1 MRVNEELEELFEEW
15 AELLQV
21 AGTDPFRTRAYQRA
35 GQALGGYSKDL
46 REASDA
52 EILAIASVGKHMAA
66 RVREYLETGTMH
78 ELEDLRELVPAGMR
92 ELLRVPGLGPK
103 KAMLVHR
110 ELGVGSIDDLRSA
123 IAEQRLRGL
132 KGLGAK
138 TEENLGRALEN
149 LRRHGD
155 RILIDQALATAERGI
170 ARLAARIG
178 EERIAYAGSL
188 RRRRDSI
195 GDLDIL
201 VARADA
207 EPVMDAF
214 TDTAAEV
221 IARGGTK
228 ASIVTRKGLQIDL
241 RVVPDE
247 VWGAALL
254 YFTGSKAHNIRLREM
269 AIARGWKLSEWGLSE
284 ASTGKVIAAQTEEQI
299 YDALGLPFIPPVLRE
314 DAGELDAARAGTLPD
329 LVTEDDIRGDLH
341 SHTDL
346 TDGRASLETMVAAA
360 AARGYAYY
368 VITDHAEGL
377 SMTGVGREAMLEQRA
392 QIARL
397 QARTPSMRILHGSE
411 LNIGRDGSV
420 DYDPE
425 FLAGYDVLVASVH
438 SHFRLGREETTRR
451 LIAAME
457 NPYVNVVGHP
467 SGRLIGRREPI
478 DLDLDAVIDAAIRTG
493 TALEVNCFPDRL
505 DLRDAHVRAAVER
518 GATLSIDTDSHA
530 PRDLE
535 NLRFGVATAQR
546 GWATKADVLNT
557 RPVEDLLAFVA
568 AKRARAG
575 VA

>member
-21 AGTDPFRTRAYQRA
+21 AGTDRFRARAYERA
-35 GQALGGYSKDL
+35 GQALGGFGRDL
-46 REASDA
+46 RTLTDG
-52 EILAIASVGKHMAA
+52 EILAIPSVGKHMAA
-66 RVREYLETGTMH
+66 RVREYLESGTMH

-92 ELLRVPGLGPK
+92 DLLRVPGLGPK

-110 ELGVGSIDDLRSA
+110 ELGVGSIDDLHA
-123 IAEQRLRGL
+123 AVQAERLRGL

-138 TEENLGRALEN
+138 TEENIARALEN
-149 LRRHGD
+149 LKRHGG
-155 RILIDQALATAERGI
+155 RILVDQALATAEKVI
-170 ARLAARIG
+170 ARLAEQIG
-178 EERIAYAGSL
+178 PERISYAGSL

-207 EPVMDAF
+207 EPVMDLF
-214 TDTAAEV
+214 TDTTGEV

-241 RVVPDE
+241 RVVTED
-247 VWGAALL
+247 VWGAALM

-269 AIARGWKLSEWGLSE
+269 AIAKGWKLSEWGLTD
-284 ASTGKVIAAQTEEQI
+284 ARTGKMIASETEEQI

-314 DAGELDAARAGTLPD
+314 DSGELEAAREGRLPSI
-329 LVTEDDIRGDLH
+329 VTEQDIIGDLH

-346 TDGRASLETMVAAA
+346 TDGRASLEEMVTAAVG
-360 AARGYAYY
+360 RGYQYLA
-368 VITDHAEGL
+368 VTDHAEGL
-377 SMTGVGREAMLEQRA
+377 SMTGVGREAMLAQRQ
-392 QIARL
+392 QIAKL
-397 QARTPSMRILHGSE
+397 QKRTPQMQILHGCE
-411 LNIGRDGSV
+411 LNIGRDGEV

-457 NPYVNVVGHP
+457 NPYVNVIGHP

-478 DLDLDAVIDAAIRTG
+478 DLDLDAVIDAALRTG

-518 GATLSIDTDSHA
+518 GVTLSIDTDSHA
-530 PRDLE
+530 PRDFE

-546 GWATKADVLNT
+546 GWATPASVLNT
-557 RPVEDLLAFVA
+557 RPVEELRASVA
-568 AKRARAG
+568 AKRAAGG